1 MCILINFVEFKQYT
15 DELTY
20 LENNTQYRVTF
31 NCNVEG
37 KPISISLGGT
47 EIEDITKLE
56 NSVLITTP
64 NELVDEKLIIDGK
77 GIVNIDN
84 VRVTKG
90 DMMYNKYFEGMKSSF
105 EMEDTVKTIIKY
117 CPIEF
122 GKGGRI
128 E

>member
-1 MCILINFVEFKQYT
+1 MAIKTYSKGVKTQLSKNFTSLEFDCQ
-15 DELTY
+15 
-20 LENNTQYRVTF
+20 
-31 NCNVEG
+31 G
-37 KPISISLGGT
+37 KGCCSKT
-47 EIEDITKLE
+47 M
-56 NSVLITTP
+56 
-64 NELVDEKLIIDGK
+64 VDEKLIIDGK